1 MQHDLNRIA
10 LCVSPQASLQPADAY
25 ALIAVDN
32 NAPIEEDDA
41 LDDNSIVDGVLWNE
55 NASAEAEDEDEP
67 APVPVTAASASA
79 SLSNVIAFFEQS
91 SADRNVEISQ
101 LRAMLDSIEVAR
113 TQSLRQA
120 SIRSFFS

>member
-10 LCVSPQASLQPADAY
+10 LCASLQASLQPADAY

-41 LDDNSIVDGVLWNE
+41 LDDNSIVDRVLRNE
-55 NASAEAEDEDEP
+55 NASAEAEDEDELP
-67 APVPVTAASASA
+67 PVPVTAASASA
-79 SLSNVIAFFEQS
+79 SLSNVLAFFEHS
-91 SADRNVEISQ
+91 SGDRNVETSQ
-101 LRAMLDSIEVAR
+101 LRPMHDSIELAR